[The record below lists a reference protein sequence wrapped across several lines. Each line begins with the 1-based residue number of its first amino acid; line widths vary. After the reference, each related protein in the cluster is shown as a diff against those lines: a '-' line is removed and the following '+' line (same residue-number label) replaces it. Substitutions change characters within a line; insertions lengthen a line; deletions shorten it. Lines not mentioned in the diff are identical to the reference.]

1 MMDVSWKDRR
11 PDSSRVASK
20 GDRASLEN
28 ILIMLNGFRRGTL
41 EDKYVIVCTRPGE
54 EWRVGQVCT
63 DPASPIKLLE
73 GHVYASIEAAEQAI
87 SHLRR

>member
-1 MMDVSWKDRR
+1 MTDISWKDRQ
-11 PDSSRVASK
+11 PDSSQHASK
-20 GDRASLEN
+20 RDRTSLEN
-28 ILIMLNGFRRGTL
+28 ILIMLNGFRRGAL

-87 SHLRR
+87 SLLRR

>member
-1 MMDVSWKDRR
+1 MTDVSWQDRR
-11 PDSSRVASK
+11 PDSSQDASK
-20 GDRASLEN
+20 QDRASLEN

-41 EDKYVIVCTRPGE
+41 EDKYVIICTRPGE

-63 DPASPIKLLE
+63 DPTSPIKLLE
-73 GHVYASIEAAEQAI
+73 GHMYASIEAAEQAI

>member
-11 PDSSRVASK
+11 PDSSRDASK
-20 GDRASLEN
+20 RDRASLEN

-73 GHVYASIEAAEQAI
+73 GHRYASIKAAEQAI